1 MTNEKKRY
9 KVTIFGQE
17 YTLISSEHDEYLL
30 EAARLV
36 DTAMKEIA
44 GKAVAVD
51 PNKVAVM
58 AALHMAS
65 SLAQARGVAQQQEQ
79 RCQALVAA
87 LDALCI

>member
-30 EAARLV
+30 EAAHLV

-44 GKAVAVD
+44 SKTVSVD
-51 PNKVAVM
+51 QSKVAVM

-65 SLAQARGVAQQQEQ
+65 SLAQARSAAQQQEQ
-79 RCQALVAA
+79 RCQALVGA
-87 LDALCI
+87 LDALFV

>member
-1 MTNEKKRY
+1 MMSEKKRY

-36 DTAMKEIA
+36 DAAMKEIA

-51 PNKVAVM
+51 SNKVAVM

-65 SLAQARGVAQQQEQ
+65 SLAQARGLAQQQEL
-79 RCQALVAA
+79 RCQSLVAA